1 MVDRGIADRDAVFE
15 DVQGTGDG
23 VGAVVIAG
31 PEQDAA
37 VGPHRKCT
45 VGRAAVDQ
53 PEQGHQP
60 GPSHLPVEQAVGA
73 ALVAGG
79 FFEQFVQRPH
89 AVGLGINRD
98 H

>member
-1 MVDRGIADRDAVFE
+1 MASPTETPCSRMCRARA
-15 DVQGTGDG
+15 TGS
-23 VGAVVIAG
+23 ALLVVAG

-60 GPSHLPVEQAVGA
+60 GPGHLPVEQAVRA
-73 ALVAGG
+73 ALIAGG
-79 FFEQFVQRPH
+79 LFEQFVQRPH
-89 AVGLGINRD
+89 AVGLGVDRD